1 MRVRLTDGTRRVDI
15 STGPDEQHT
24 LDQIEATAVRLLTA
38 LDREPNTTD
47 TEPRRAPVGF
57 TAAPDLDGVAL
68 GADTERSDQVARP
81 ERYTEWGDEEP

>member
-1 MRVRLTDGTRRVDI
+1 MRVRLTDGTRTVDI
-15 STGPDEQHT
+15 STTPNEQHT

-38 LDREPNTTD
+38 LDREPKTDD

-68 GADTERSDQVARP
+68 GAEAERSDQAKRP
-81 ERYTEWGDEEP
+81 ERYTEWGEDGT